1 MINNLV
7 VISDT
12 HVGCQ
17 LGLCCPK
24 IKLSDGGTYLFSP
37 FQEKIWNKWLEFWN
51 EWVPIVTRG
60 EPYGVVINGDLMDGR
75 HHNSTTQISQNL
87 ADQEHIASE
96 IFYPIAE
103 KCALTESGERC
114 LFITRGTPVHTG
126 ESAENE
132 ERLAE
137 RIKPHK
143 DASGNNSAYEWW
155 IRIGTGKTALCN
167 FNHHIGTTGRAHYES
182 SALMAEL
189 SDAYVEAGRWNGIP
203 PDIVVRSHRHRFC
216 EVKIS
221 SAGGDG
227 IVVVTPGW
235 QLKTPF
241 VWKIPGGRN
250 SNPQI
255 GGIILRAG
263 NEEHFTR
270 HRVWNIERSP
280 EVVI

>member
-12 HVGCQ
+12 HIGCQ

-24 IKLSDGGTYLFSP
+24 ITLDQGGTYTASP
-37 FQEKIWNKWLEFWN
+37 FQTKIWGKWREFWD

-60 EPYGVVINGDLMDGR
+60 EPFGVVINGDLMDGR

-96 IFYPIAE
+96 ILYPIAE
-103 KCALTESGERC
+103 KCALTDTGERC

-137 RIKPHK
+137 RLRPHK
-143 DASGNNSAYEWW
+143 DAVGNNSAFEWW

-167 FNHHIGTTGRAHYES
+167 FNHHIGTTGRTHYES

-189 SDAYVEAGRWNGIP
+189 SDAYVEAGRWHGIP
-203 PDIVVRSHRHRFC
+203 PDIVS
-216 EVKIS
+216 
-221 SAGGDG
+221 
-227 IVVVTPGW
+227 
-235 QLKTPF
+235 
-241 VWKIPGGRN
+241 
-250 SNPQI
+250 
-255 GGIILRAG
+255 
-263 NEEHFTR
+263 
-270 HRVWNIERSP
+270 
-280 EVVI
+280 VVIGIGSARLKYRLPVVMVLLS